1 MEETR
6 KQLETLWVFQDIKK
20 ELQTK
25 FDTIETAF
33 VGIDFNKS
41 GFIEF
46 DDLAHELD
54 NNHGMEE
61 REYKY
66 HNHSQITVGCF

>member
-1 MEETR
+1 M
-6 KQLETLWVFQDIKK
+6 FQDIKK

-33 VGIDFNKS
+33 VGVDINKS

-46 DDLAHELD
+46 EDLAHELD
-54 NNHGMEE
+54 NNHGMEDKAYE
-61 REYKY
+61 
-66 HNHSQITVGCF
+66 